1 MNRMFKT
8 SKILAH
14 LIGATIA
21 KAANF
26 EVEKENAGGAGNESM
41 MEVESGPNEFG
52 FPYQNGEK
60 SPYFEFIKGTPPFLH
75 SPSILPTPQSPLLS
89 PSRLGRPLSG
99 LWVSFCLSPWSLG
112 PCLLSLQLITLFL
125 LLLLLLLLYLC
136 VRSSRQALFHLC
148 GVRS

>member
-1 MNRMFKT
+1 MFKT

-41 MEVESGPNEFG
+41 MEVESGLNEFG

-60 SPYFEFIKGTPPFLH
+60 SPYFEFIKGTPPFPSIPLH
-75 SPSILPTPQSPLLS
+75 STHTAVTVTYSFQTWETFVWTLGLFLS
-89 PSRLGRPLSG
+89 FTL
-99 LWVSFCLSPWSLG
+99 VFG
-112 PCLLSLQLITLFL
+112 PCLLSF
-125 LLLLLLLLYLC
+125 
-136 VRSSRQALFHLC
+136 S
-148 GVRS
+148 